1 MTTQFAVPATLQAF
15 GASGGETAARD
26 RILDAAEFLF
36 ARSGFDAVSLRDITS
51 RAGVQVALVGYH
63 FGGKEGLFE
72 DVLAR
77 RANALCQMRRE
88 LLDEL
93 NQRESYSV
101 EDLIEA
107 YTLPYYQAMTA
118 GGPGWQSYGLLIAQ
132 LAVSN
137 RWLALASR
145 LFNETALLFFNALWK
160 LHPDAHYELLMRAF
174 NFGVQLMI
182 GVFAQNQRVDIL
194 SGGRVLA
201 SDLET
206 AHREMVLFVSAGI
219 RAAVSAAGR
228 PGHRSA
234 GANRK

>member
-1 MTTQFAVPATLQAF
+1 MTTQFAVPAALQAF

-72 DVLAR
+72 EVLAR
-77 RANALCQMRRE
+77 RAHALCQMRRE

-93 NQRESYSV
+93 NQRESFSI

-107 YTLPYYQAMTA
+107 YTLPYYQAMTV

-160 LHPDAHYELLMRAF
+160 LLPEAHYEPLMRAF
-174 NFGVQLMI
+174 NFAVQLMI
-182 GVFAQNQRVDIL
+182 GVFAQHQRVDIL

-219 RAAVSAAGR
+219 RAAVSAVSK
-228 PGHRSA
+228 PGSRSA
-234 GANRK
+234 GAKRK

>member
-1 MTTQFAVPATLQAF
+1 MTTQFAVPATLRAF

-26 RILDAAEFLF
+26 RILDAAEYLF

-63 FGGKEGLFE
+63 FGGKEGLFDE
-72 DVLAR
+72 VLAR

-145 LFNETALLFFNALWK
+145 LFNETALQFFNALWK
-160 LHPDAHYELLMRAF
+160 LHPDAHYEPLMRAF
-174 NFGVQLMI
+174 NFGVHLMI

-219 RAAVSAAGR
+219 RAAMSTAGR
-228 PGHRSA
+228 PGQRSA

>member
-1 MTTQFAVPATLQAF
+1 MTTRFAVPAALQAF

-51 RAGVQVALVGYH
+51 RAGVQVAMVGYH
-63 FGGKEGLFE
+63 FGGKEGLFDE
-72 DVLAR
+72 VLAR

-137 RWLALASR
+137 RWLAQASR

-160 LHPDAHYELLMRAF
+160 ILPEAHYEPLMRAF
-174 NFGVQLMI
+174 NFAVQLMI

-219 RAAVSAAGR
+219 RAAASGGGKPASRG
-228 PGHRSA
+228 A
-234 GANRK
+234 GARRK

>member
-1 MTTQFAVPATLQAF
+1 MTTQFAVPAALQAF
-15 GASGGETAARD
+15 AASGGETAARD

-72 DVLAR
+72 EVLAR
-77 RANALCQMRRE
+77 RAQALCQMRRE

-93 NQRESYSV
+93 NQRESYSI
-101 EDLIEA
+101 EELIEA
-107 YTLPYYQAMTA
+107 YTLPYYQAMTV
-118 GGPGWQSYGLLIAQ
+118 GGPSWQSYGLLIAQ
-132 LAVSN
+132 VAASN
-137 RWLALASR
+137 RWLTLTSQ
-145 LFNETALLFFNALWK
+145 LFNETALLFFDALGK
-160 LHPDAHYELLMRAF
+160 LLPEARYEPLMRAF
-174 NFGVQLMI
+174 NFAAQLMI
-182 GVFAQNQRVDIL
+182 GVFAQHQRVDII

-219 RAAVSAAGR
+219 RAAVSAAGK
-228 PGHRSA
+228 PGSRSA
-234 GANRK
+234 GAKRK